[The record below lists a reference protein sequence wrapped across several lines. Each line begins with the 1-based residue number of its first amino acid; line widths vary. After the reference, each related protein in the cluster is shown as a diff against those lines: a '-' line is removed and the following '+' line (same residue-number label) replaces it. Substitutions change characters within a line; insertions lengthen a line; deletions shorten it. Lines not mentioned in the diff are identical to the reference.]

1 MSGTLPPVYALLTA
15 LTALLVT
22 TVLVPV
28 FRLILEPGVVLPRG
42 TTLRPP
48 AASGS
53 LSVLVAAAVLLP
65 MGGDGVLLPFTDTP
79 IAFGL
84 LSALLLF
91 FAGSTRLY
99 RSLPFVGR
107 LVIQT
112 AMAVLVALGGVH
124 AQAGTLTTH
133 VMTVAVL
140 LVSMNAF
147 EALGRARGLS
157 TAAGTVAAGF
167 LACIAPAFSEHGLA
181 DLNLGLCGALLAVMA
196 FQVVPRN
203 RIRVELGSGGRLAVG
218 FLIGMSYVRLA
229 PQAVPDARIWMVLPM
244 ALPLVALV
252 IAMLAPV
259 VRRVLPTSFGG
270 RARRAPWHRL
280 SAWLGFQSAHV
291 LVLGFLVNLTVA
303 LATLR
308 ALGMF

>member
-53 LSVLVAAAVLLP
+53 LSVLVGAAILLP
-65 MGGDGVLLPFTDTP
+65 MGGDGLLLPFTDAP

-84 LSALLLF
+84 FSALLLF

-107 LVIQT
+107 LVIQS
-112 AMAVLVALGGVH
+112 AVAVLVALGGVH
-124 AQAGTLTTH
+124 AQSGTLTTH
-133 VMTVAVL
+133 VMTVVLL

-147 EALGRARGLS
+147 EALGRMRGLS
-157 TAAGTVAAGF
+157 TVAGAVAAGF
-167 LACIAPAFSEHGLA
+167 LACVSPAFSEHGLA

-196 FQVVPRN
+196 FQVAPRN
-203 RIRVELGSGGRLAVG
+203 RLRVELGSGGRLAVG
-218 FLIGMSYVRLA
+218 FLIGMSYLRLA
-229 PQAVPDARIWMVLPM
+229 PQAVPEARTWMILPM
-244 ALPLVALV
+244 ALPLLALV
-252 IAMLAPV
+252 IAILAPA
-259 VRRVLPTSFGG
+259 VRRILPK
-270 RARRAPWHRL
+270 RL
-280 SAWLGFQSAHV
+280 DWRSRLGAWLGFGSTHV